1 MAQKKLLTNGTT
13 SKCNDGRWH
22 GTVWYLDEAGER
34 KRSAFSGVSKKD
46 VEKKMK
52 EYTEHFYDDQIQ
64 SDELKCP
71 LQKSMQRWLEVFKMP
86 SIERTTYDRYE
97 CTARNQIYPALG
109 DKLVEDITAADIK
122 SLLNRMMNDGYA
134 YTTVKKVHNLLNEYY

>member
-52 EYTEHFYDDQIQ
+52 EYTEHFYDDQQ
-64 SDELKCP
+64 SLISWTTSITLK
-71 LQKSMQRWLEVFKMP
+71 LLS
-86 SIERTTYDRYE
+86 SI
-97 CTARNQIYPALG
+97 
-109 DKLVEDITAADIK
+109 
-122 SLLNRMMNDGYA
+122 SLRL
-134 YTTVKKVHNLLNEYY
+134 TSLPE

>member
-46 VEKKMK
+46 VEKKM
-52 EYTEHFYDDQIQ
+52 
-64 SDELKCP
+64 
-71 LQKSMQRWLEVFKMP
+71 
-86 SIERTTYDRYE
+86 
-97 CTARNQIYPALG
+97 
-109 DKLVEDITAADIK
+109 
-122 SLLNRMMNDGYA
+122 
-134 YTTVKKVHNLLNEYY
+134 